1 MTHCARPFQDC
12 TSLCDQ
18 CSTPVRLTTINAKTR
33 RAMLATSHQ
42 AIALA
47 AVSFIII
54 FAAGYAG
61 AALVNQGVHNIKEW
75 KVQHEPV

>member
-1 MTHCARPFQDC
+1 MTHCTRPFLDC

-18 CSTPVRLTTINAKTR
+18 CSAPDRLTTINAKTR

-54 FAAGYAG
+54 FAAGYWGLSHAER
-61 AALVNQGVHNIKEW
+61 AYQIERV
-75 KVQHEPV
+75 